1 MTNNWDNT
9 IARNLEV
16 TQHTWSVNEEIGI
29 LLLEVHMSDQRNQK
43 DKMEITNSKENSY
56 MGTSFLLEMNEGGW
70 KTI

>member
-56 MGTSFLLEMNEGGW
+56 MGTSFLLEMNEGCW